1 MLQHEYLLENIG
13 FDTAENEPRQV
24 FCMIGAREPWFGIVP
39 GLGKKENEDYIKKKG
54 DLEHALVNLGKAI
67 DTLTKGTTFE
77 KSQGQNLDWMQNLK
91 QRYLKQHDKM
101 NKIR

>member
-77 KSQGQNLDWMQNLK
+77 KSQAARALGQN
-91 QRYLKQHDKM
+91 
-101 NKIR
+101 